1 MDKIGII
8 SDIHGN
14 YTALQK
20 VLTDMKYRNINF
32 LICLGDL
39 VTKCANPDK
48 VIDTLRK
55 EADVVIKGNCD
66 NLICKNK
73 NYSWSRNKVGE
84 ERLEYLDNLP
94 VFYEFYL
101 SGHLVRLFHASPY
114 SLEHVYNPMFSN
126 ANTRYKDKEIKS
138 PEEMFLNTEFL
149 GKNPDAPIPDIIGY
163 GHLHTPNLFRYKNKT
178 IFNPGSV
185 GIPMEMANRD
195 SNDPNNKLSTL
206 TSYMILEG
214 ELNSTKLSEISFN
227 LIRIPYNIESEIEDL
242 KNSNMPNAS
251 KVIHNLRTATYQE

>member
-1 MDKIGII
+1 MDKIAII

-14 YTALQK
+14 YTALSK
-20 VLTDMKYRNINF
+20 VLADMKYRNINK

-39 VTKCANPDK
+39 VTKCANPDL
-48 VIDTLRK
+48 VIDLVRQK
-55 EADVVIKGNCD
+55 ADIVIKGNCD
-66 NLICKNK
+66 ELVCRNS
-73 NYSWSRNKVGE
+73 NYSWSRNKIGK
-84 ERLEYLDNLP
+84 ERLEYLDSLP

-149 GKNPDAPIPDIIGY
+149 GKNPDAPVPDIVGY

-185 GIPMEMANRD
+185 GVPMEMSNTD
-195 SNDPNNKLSTL
+195 SNDPTNKFSTL
-206 TSYMILEG
+206 ASYMILEG
-214 ELNSTKLSEISFN
+214 ELDSTTLDEISFN
-227 LIRIPYNIESEIEDL
+227 LIRIPYDIEQEIEDL
-242 KNSNMPNAS
+242 KNSDMVNVD
-251 KVIHNLRTATYQE
+251 KVIHNLRTANYKE